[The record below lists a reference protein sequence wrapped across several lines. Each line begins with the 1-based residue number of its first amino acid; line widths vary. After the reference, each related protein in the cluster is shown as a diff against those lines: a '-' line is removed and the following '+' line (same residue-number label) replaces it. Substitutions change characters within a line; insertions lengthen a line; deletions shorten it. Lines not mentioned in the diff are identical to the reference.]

1 MFSDKDKSDG
11 RKGEAKGRESGCGE
25 GESSPERRWSQRK
38 GTQEEGGGRRVRP
51 SQEEESSAQNMVVS
65 YLVLIVRLD
74 SLGSTS
80 HVVLPWD

>member
-1 MFSDKDKSDG
+1 MAGGGKQG
-11 RKGEAKGRESGCGE
+11 GERVEGCGRGGGIQPRE
-25 GESSPERRWSQRK
+25 AIVTAKRHR
-38 GTQEEGGGRRVRP
+38 GGGRRKKGDARP
-51 SQEEESSAQNMVVS
+51 GGRGSAQNMVVS